1 MHTFRRVLKLKKRH
15 STLLESVFQGLIVVF
30 FLLVVSSIHAQDTL
44 KPKRVVV
51 NESDF
56 DSKITYSA
64 KDSMYADFK
73 KKQLHLFGD
82 AHFTYDGIDMRS
94 GYILI
99 DLGKKEML
107 ATYSLDTNNQRVG
120 EPIFTENGDTMRAG
134 SIRYN
139 FDTKKGYI
147 QEVALKQQEYYLSME
162 VAKRQ
167 ANDQIHF
174 VKGKFTTCDLE
185 DPHYHFF
192 LSKAILIPEK
202 RIVTGPMNLW
212 IMGVPTP
219 IGLPFAVLPQQ
230 KEREKPNGL
239 VMPQISVISAYGMG
253 FQDLGY
259 YHPIN
264 EKVQTTAYGTFYSRG
279 SFGVR
284 SKTDYAVRYK
294 FSGSVDV
301 GYNRFRY
308 GWPDTTVRNVA
319 SLKWNHVQDPK
330 ANPNWTFGAA
340 INFNSNSTNKQTLN
354 VQNDQYFNNTL
365 NSDIRLGRKFGSK
378 PFSADLKLSM
388 RQNATTKL
396 VDLTAPVANFQTT
409 TRIFPFKTINKIV
422 GFTYAGEIQNRSS
435 FKDRYLRNQSFD
447 SIGQQF
453 RSGANQRFNLQATI
467 SLFKG
472 AIRLTPSANY
482 TQFYNFQTIQ
492 KQVDTTTNTLHIDTL
507 NKGGFSHS
515 FTSSAS
521 LTTTLYSYYRFIG
534 KRKSLLRHILT
545 PTVSFNYSPALQTGN
560 ASYVDTF
567 QVVHTYNKF
576 ENSIYTESFGKNTG
590 KIAFSANNSFE
601 LKQKNDKD
609 TLTGF
614 KKTRIIDNLYLS
626 TDYDIFK
633 DSLNWSD
640 LAMRLIINPV
650 KSFNITINAN
660 HSWYSWNDTTGK
672 TLNTFAHQTGQGIGR
687 IKSGSIAT
695 TWTLTSRENR
705 DKVQQAKSQ
714 LANNWNPQYQQWL
727 ISPTDLI
734 LFDIPW
740 KLSFEHI
747 LSINL
752 NTSASYSHQH
762 YNATNTLKI
771 AGDVAI
777 SQNWR
782 IASTLLLDAS
792 TGKVTNLNLNL
803 FRNIHCWNV
812 TFNWTPIGTN
822 KNFSIGL
829 KGTASVLQNANINIR
844 RPPIVL

>member
-1 MHTFRRVLKLKKRH
+1 MNLN
-15 STLLESVFQGLIVVF
+15 
-30 FLLVVSSIHAQDTL
+30 AQDSVL
-44 KPKRVVV
+44 PKKVVV

-56 DSKITYSA
+56 DAKITYSA

-73 KKQLHLFGD
+73 KKQLHLYGD

-94 GYILI
+94 SYILI
-99 DLGKKEML
+99 DLGKKELL
-107 ATYSLDTNNQRVG
+107 ATYSLDTNNKRIG
-120 EPIFTENGDTMRAG
+120 EPVFTENGDTMRAG

-147 QEVALKQQEYYLSME
+147 QEVAIKQQEYYLSME

-167 ANDQIHF
+167 ANDEIHF
-174 VKGKFTTCDLE
+174 IHGKFTTCELE

-230 KEREKPNGL
+230 KQREKPNGI

-264 EKVQTTAYGTFYSRG
+264 ENLQTTAYATFYSRG

-284 SKTDYAVRYK
+284 SKTDYSIRYK
-294 FSGSVDV
+294 FSGSFDV

-308 GWPDTTVRNVA
+308 GWPDTTARNVT
-319 SLKWNHVQDPK
+319 SLKWTHTQDPK

-340 INFNSNSTNKQTLN
+340 INFNSNSTNKQTLT

-365 NSDIRLGRKFGSK
+365 NSDVRLGRKFGNK
-378 PFSADLKLSM
+378 PISADLKLNM
-388 RQNATTKL
+388 RQNSTTKL
-396 VDLTAPVANFQTT
+396 IDLTAPIANFQTT
-409 TRIFPFKTINKIV
+409 SRIFPFKSINKII

-435 FKDRYLRNQSFD
+435 FKDRYLKNRSFD
-447 SIGQQF
+447 SIQQQF

-472 AIRLTPSANY
+472 AIRLTPNANY
-482 TQFYNFQTIQ
+482 TQFYNFQTIN
-492 KQVDTTTNTLHIDTL
+492 KSIDTVTNSVIVDTL
-507 NKGGFSHS
+507 NKGGFSHA
-515 FTSSAS
+515 FNTSAS
-521 LTTTLYSYYRFIG
+521 LTTTLYSYYRFVG
-534 KRKSLLRHILT
+534 NKKTLLRHIFT

-560 ASYVDTF
+560 ASYTDTL
-567 QVVHTYNKF
+567 HTIHYYNRF
-576 ENSIYTESFGKNTG
+576 ENSIYTESYGRNTG

-601 LKQKNDKD
+601 LKQKSSKD
-609 TLTGF
+609 TVTGF
-614 KKTRIIDNLYLS
+614 KKTRIIDNLFLS
-626 TDYDIFK
+626 TDYDLFK
-633 DSLNWSD
+633 DSMRWSD
-640 LAMRLIINPV
+640 LSMRLIINPI
-650 KSFNITINAN
+650 KTFNITVNAS
-660 HSWYSWNDTTGK
+660 HSWYAWNDTTGK
-672 TLNTFAHQTGQGIGR
+672 TLSNYALSTGQGIGR

-695 TWTLTSRENR
+695 SWTLTSRENR
-705 DKVQQAKSQ
+705 EKLKNAQSQ
-714 LANNWNPQYQQWL
+714 VANTWNPQYQQWL
-727 ISPTDLI
+727 ISPTDI
-734 LFDIPW
+734 IVYDIPW

-747 LSINL
+747 FALNL
-752 NTSASYSHQH
+752 NANSTTFSEKH
-762 YNATNTLKI
+762 YVATNTLKI
-771 AGDVAI
+771 VGDISI

-782 IASTLLLDAS
+782 IASTLLLDAA
-792 TGKVTNLNLNL
+792 TGKVTNLNFNL

-829 KGTASVLQNANINIR
+829 KGSASVLQNANINIR